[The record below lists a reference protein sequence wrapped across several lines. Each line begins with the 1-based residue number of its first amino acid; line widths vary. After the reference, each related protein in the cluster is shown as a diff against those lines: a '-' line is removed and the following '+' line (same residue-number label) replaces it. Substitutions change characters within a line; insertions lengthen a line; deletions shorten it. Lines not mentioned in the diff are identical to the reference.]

1 MDSALLIHRLHFAF
15 TVTFH
20 YLFPQLT
27 MGLAPLIV
35 ILKTLALRT
44 GDERYAQAARFWAR
58 IFGINFVI
66 GVVTGIP
73 MEFQFGTN
81 WSHFSRFAGG
91 VIGQTLAMEGMF
103 AFFLESAFLGL
114 FLYGEKRLSPKAHW
128 WSALAVFLGSWLS
141 GFFIVA
147 TDAWMQNPVGYEK
160 AADGSV
166 QLTSFWEL
174 ILNPWA
180 WWQYAHNM
188 CGALITGTFVMASVG
203 AFYLLWEKFEDHGRI
218 FLRVG
223 VTVGLVATIIQLFPT
238 GDGQGRLLA
247 HKQPT
252 TLAAMEA
259 LFESSN
265 AAPLVLIGQPDIP
278 QRKIDNPLVL
288 PGMLSFLTYRRWEAE
303 VRGLNAFP
311 PDTWPD
317 NVPLLYYSYHIM
329 VGLGTIFIA
338 VMVVAAIQLWR
349 RALFHSR
356 WVLWVLLLCL
366 PFPYIANTAGWIT
379 AEIGRQ
385 PWLVYGLM
393 RTADGYSKMVSAG
406 NGLFTLLG
414 FMGMY
419 MVLGILFLFLI
430 RREIENGPVAEVTT
444 PHHEGVA
451 TAH

>member
-44 GDERYAQAARFWAR
+44 NDERYSQAARFWAR

-128 WSALAVFLGSWLS
+128 GSAVAVFLGSWLS

-147 TDAWMQNPVGYEK
+147 TDAWMQNPVGYAT

-188 CGALITGTFVMASVG
+188 CGAVITGTFVMAAVG
-203 AFYLLWEKFEDHGRI
+203 AFYLLWQKFEDYGRI
-218 FLRVG
+218 FVRIG
-223 VTVGLVATIIQLFPT
+223 VSVGLVAVIIQLFPT
-238 GDGQGRLLA
+238 GDGQGRLVA
-247 HKQPT
+247 QKQPT

-259 LFESSN
+259 LFESSD
-265 AAPLVLIGQPDIP
+265 AAPLVLIGQPDLP

-317 NVPLLYYSYHIM
+317 NIPLLYYSYHIM

-338 VMVVAAIQLWR
+338 VMVVAAFLLWR
-349 RALFHSR
+349 GSLFRSH
-356 WVLWVLLLCL
+356 WMLWILLLSL

-430 RREIENGPVAEVTT
+430 RREIENGPLVETSA
-444 PHHEGVA
+444 
-451 TAH
+451 AH

>member
-44 GDERYAQAARFWAR
+44 NDERYSQAARFWAR

-128 WSALAVFLGSWLS
+128 WSAMAVFLGSWLS
-141 GFFIVA
+141 GFFIIA
-147 TDAWMQNPVGYEK
+147 TDAWMQNPVGYFT
-160 AADGSV
+160 APDGSL
-166 QLTSFWEL
+166 QLSSFWDL
-174 ILNPWA
+174 VLNPWA

-188 CGALITGTFVMASVG
+188 CGAVITGTFVMASVG
-203 AFYLLWEKFEDHGRI
+203 AFYLLWGKYEEHGRI

-223 VTVGLVATIIQLFPT
+223 ITVGIVASIIQLFPT

-247 HKQPT
+247 QKQPT

-259 LFESSN
+259 LFDSSN
-265 AAPLVLIGQPDIP
+265 AAPLVLIGQPDVP

-317 NVPLLYYSYHIM
+317 NIPLLYYSYHIM

-338 VMVVAAIQLWR
+338 IMVVSAFMLWR
-349 RALFHSR
+349 GSLFRAR
-356 WVLWVLLLCL
+356 WMMWVLLLSL
-366 PFPYIANTAGWIT
+366 PFPYIANTAGWMT

-393 RTADGYSKMVSAG
+393 RTADGYSKLVSAG

-419 MVLGILFLFLI
+419 MVLGILFLFLV
-430 RREIENGPVAEVTT
+430 RREIENGPVAQS
-444 PHHEGVA
+444 
-451 TAH
+451 TAAH

>member
-44 GDERYAQAARFWAR
+44 NDERYSQAARFWAR

-128 WSALAVFLGSWLS
+128 WSAMAVFLGSWLS
-141 GFFIVA
+141 GFFIIA
-147 TDAWMQNPVGYEK
+147 TDAWMQNPVGYVT
-160 AADGSV
+160 APDGSL
-166 QLTSFWEL
+166 QLSSFWAL
-174 ILNPWA
+174 VLNPWA

-188 CGALITGTFVMASVG
+188 CGAVITGTFVMASVG
-203 AFYLLWEKFEDHGRI
+203 AFYLLWGKYEEHGRI
-218 FLRVG
+218 FVRVG
-223 VTVGLVATIIQLFPT
+223 VTVGIVASIVQLFPT

-247 HKQPT
+247 QKQPT

-265 AAPLVLIGQPDIP
+265 AAPLVLIGQPDVP

-317 NVPLLYYSYHIM
+317 NIPLLYYSYHIM

-338 VMVVAAIQLWR
+338 IMVVSAFMLWR
-349 RALFHSR
+349 GSLFRAR
-356 WVLWVLLLCL
+356 WMLWVLLLSL
-366 PFPYIANTAGWIT
+366 PFPYIANTAGWMT

-393 RTADGYSKMVSAG
+393 RTADGYSKLVSAG

-419 MVLGILFLFLI
+419 MVLGILFLFLV
-430 RREIENGPVAEVTT
+430 RREIENGPVAQS
-444 PHHEGVA
+444 
-451 TAH
+451 TAAH